1 MELFLDSTWSVS
13 FKNKIIC
20 LDSAKNVRDKVA
32 GETRQ
37 EYSMHDGCGLFC
49 FVLFLVAKILEAWAR
64 KEMKNKDREMGLNL
78 EFKFRIGI
86 KRTNYLFIK
95 YSKEI
100 IQFRLGHESGAL
112 MMSYCSSKTLESLF
126 VHLTCTQRRIHVS
139 TQPWSNHLQ
148 GKNRGLRMEPSLLA
162 PWSWTA
168 QPPKLWEI
176 SSYRWSHPT
185 LGILL
190 WLIQTFFFKCIYSGL

>member
-1 MELFLDSTWSVS
+1 MLLSLWSS
-13 FKNKIIC
+13 C
-20 LDSAKNVRDKVA
+20 CGQSVRVPPKFI
-32 GETRQ
+32 G
-37 EYSMHDGCGLFC
+37 
-49 FVLFLVAKILEAWAR
+49 W
-64 KEMKNKDREMGLNL
+64 NL
-78 EFKFRIGI
+78 EPQCIRRWAF
-86 KRTNYLFIK
+86 
-95 YSKEI
+95 SEI

>member
-95 YSKEI
+95 YSKAI
-100 IQFRLGHESGAL
+100 
-112 MMSYCSSKTLESLF
+112 
-126 VHLTCTQRRIHVS
+126 
-139 TQPWSNHLQ
+139 LQ
-148 GKNRGLRMEPSLLA
+148 VMGSFD
-162 PWSWTA
+162 
-168 QPPKLWEI
+168 
-176 SSYRWSHPT
+176 
-185 LGILL
+185 L
-190 WLIQTFFFKCIYSGL
+190 WLKLYRKFIESVSQMKWSITSTLYAQF